1 MEEYNYGTFPL
12 NMTGE
17 GFTDFPDFLHVGQ
30 KAPDGE
36 LLDVATGQT
45 VRLSDY
51 WREGPLM
58 VEFGS
63 IT

>member
-12 NMTGE
+12 DMTGDE
-17 GFTDFPDFLHVGQ
+17 FTNFPDFLHVGG
-30 KAPDGE
+30 KAPDGD
-36 LLDVATGQT
+36 LVDIATGQT